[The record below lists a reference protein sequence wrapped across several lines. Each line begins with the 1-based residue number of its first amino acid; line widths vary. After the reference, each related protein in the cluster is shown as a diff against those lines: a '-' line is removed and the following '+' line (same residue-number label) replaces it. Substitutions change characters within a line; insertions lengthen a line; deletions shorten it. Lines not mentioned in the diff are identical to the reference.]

1 MPAPEWV
8 MEQWPGS
15 ATIIAVR
22 SHGTRDGTPQDETRY
37 YVSSLRT
44 GAKALLRA
52 SRQRW

>member
-1 MPAPEWV
+1 

-22 SHGTRDGTPQDETRY
+22 SQGIRDGRPTDESRY

-44 GAKALLRA
+44 VAKALLQHIRD
-52 SRQRW
+52 RWMLV